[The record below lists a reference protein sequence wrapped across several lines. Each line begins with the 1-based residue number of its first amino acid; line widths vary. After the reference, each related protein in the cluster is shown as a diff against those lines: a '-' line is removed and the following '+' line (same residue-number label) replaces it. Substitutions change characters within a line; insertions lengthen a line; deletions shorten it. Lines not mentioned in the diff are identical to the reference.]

1 MRRLVV
7 PLVAALLL
15 PGASALA
22 APPVVFHASYT
33 AVPPTSV
40 AAASAFVLP
49 VTLGNVGPDLWPTSG
64 PQPVNLSYHWIDAGG
79 STVVW
84 DGVRTPL
91 GAPDVAPGAQRQVQ
105 ATVQAPPNPG
115 SYFLLLA
122 LVQEGVGWVAP
133 SAPSQMSVITGYQAT
148 FGQVTLPTFL
158 TGATYQIS
166 VPVTNTGTVSWPA
179 QPSPQGAVAAS
190 PVELSYHLR
199 DAAGNAIVWD
209 GPRTPLTADVAP
221 GASAT
226 FSLSYVAPSK
236 EGTYTLVID
245 LVREGVSWFQFLGSQ
260 PFRQTVS
267 VTSGL
272 MAGYGLTTTPQQAT
286 IGATLQLTV
295 QVSNYG
301 QRTWMPGAFSLSYHI
316 FRNGETVVWDGAR
329 GILPAIVPPA
339 ATVTVPINVALPGGT
354 GDYVIAWDMVQ
365 EGVAWFSQL
374 GVVRKQEPFAIVP
387 GVTFFGSGF
396 GHGLAMSQ
404 YGGDGWATGATGIAL
419 TGEQIVLKY

>member
-1 MRRLVV
+1 
-7 PLVAALLL
+7 LL
-15 PGASALA
+15 PGASAVA

-115 SYFLLLA
+115 AYFLLVAAPPAACDCILSFD
-122 LVQEGVGWVAP
+122 LVREGVAWFQFLGSTPLRLPSFVAP
-133 SAPSQMSVITGYQAT
+133 VTYAAVFGAPAVASAYFGEGKSV
-148 FGQVTLPTFL
+148 QVTVTNSGNIPWNA
-158 TGATYQIS
+158 TGANPI
-166 VPVTNTGTVSWPA
+166 
-179 QPSPQGAVAAS
+179 
-190 PVELSYHLR
+190 ELSYHLL
-199 DAAGNAIVWD
+199 DASGNAIVWD
-209 GPRTPLTADVAP
+209 GPRTPLSADVAP

-260 PFRQTVS
+260 PFRQAVS

-301 QRTWMPGAFSLSYHI
+301 QRTWMPGAF
-316 FRNGETVVWDGAR
+316 
-329 GILPAIVPPA
+329 
-339 ATVTVPINVALPGGT
+339 
-354 GDYVIAWDMVQ
+354 
-365 EGVAWFSQL
+365 
-374 GVVRKQEPFAIVP
+374 
-387 GVTFFGSGF
+387 
-396 GHGLAMSQ
+396 
-404 YGGDGWATGATGIAL
+404 
-419 TGEQIVLKY
+419 